1 MISIDPNLPTQLR
14 WAAGKV
20 DAIVAD
26 PFWRAPIWGQHAF
39 GGFGSVGATSYSVG
53 EIWASNLWVGRAA
66 AAHNQEL
73 DGAKR
78 QVETAYRQLMALRD
92 ELERQAQATAAQI
105 EAQRIIDQLTDL
117 LRGL

>member
-1 MISIDPNLPTQLR
+1 MISIDPNLPAQLR

-20 DAIVAD
+20 DTIVAD
-26 PFWRAPIWGQHAF
+26 PFWRAPIWGPQAF
-39 GGFGSVGATSYSVG
+39 GGIGNVGATSYSLG
-53 EIWASNLWVGRAA
+53 DMWSSNLWVGRAA
-66 AAHNQEL
+66 AAHNQEVEA
-73 DGAKR
+73 AKR